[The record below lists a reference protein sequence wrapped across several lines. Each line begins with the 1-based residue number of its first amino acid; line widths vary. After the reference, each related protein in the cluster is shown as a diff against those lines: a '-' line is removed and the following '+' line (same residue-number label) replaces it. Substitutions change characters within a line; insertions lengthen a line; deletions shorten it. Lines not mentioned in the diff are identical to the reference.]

1 MDVDCRVL
9 DGWDYV
15 ASDIVE
21 VYENRLGFGGSGYES
36 PDGHNPFFL
45 AFGYFARDRNMVV

>member
-1 MDVDCRVL
+1 MDCRVL